1 MRLLDYLLGRS
12 QNDRQMTALVRELS
26 DAALSDVWDRVRGQV
41 FGMDLLEARGYVRA
55 RAMAPVRNR
64 SATLLANRSD
74 LNVTVQQQVVN
85 FATNR
90 VVQRILCDLASGST
104 AKRRAA

>member
-1 MRLLDYLLGRS
+1 
-12 QNDRQMTALVRELS
+12 
-26 DAALSDVWDRVRGQV
+26 
-41 FGMDLLEARGYVRA
+41 MDLLEARGYVRA

-74 LNVTVQQQVVN
+74 LNGAVLNVTVQQQVVN
-85 FATNR
+85 HATNR